1 MKIKKVSQ
9 KEAMEMIRKQ
19 LPALQDEL
27 QGKIAHIGIE
37 ATNLNNELD
46 SKAEQFYRGKK

>member
-1 MKIKKVSQ
+1 MKIKIPTEQ
-9 KEAMEMIRKQ
+9 EQLDAIRKQ

-27 QGKIAHIGIE
+27 QGKIAHIGLE

-46 SKAEQFYRGKK
+46 IKAEEFYRGKK